1 MILSKWREV
10 LKELCI
16 YCIFLSQWIHS
27 FLRAVRVQGP
37 SLLMQGQSVLKH
49 VSILLVVAGSPYCT
63 CGEHSVFC
71 IWTQLVTQVML
82 LSMQFLV
89 HVPSF
94 SKGDM
99 LQIPGVTACRGEGSF
114 SWLAVIFK
122 STTLTSSLAAWRT
135 ASAFVYLIQ
144 NLLTASARPD
154 PAGPWARC
162 VHCPWERQGRCC
174 STCFVLNSLSSPE
187 ELLPEARLHRGSYVQ
202 KGLTISSPY
211 RVIHWDFSYKSVLPV
226 LCSKRS
232 ALKGKSL
239 WIHMHYPVPA
249 ISFWSVLQP
258 PWKHQSSERCI
269 KGKARLWL
277 RYNCGPFCGKFYHY
291 FSQTCCWAEGL

>member
-1 MILSKWREV
+1 MIWGKWREV

-16 YCIFLSQWIHS
+16 YFIFLSQWIHS

-49 VSILLVVAGSPYCT
+49 VSILLVVADSSYRT

-71 IWTQLVTQVML
+71 IWTQLVTYVML

-99 LQIPGVTACRGEGSF
+99 LQIPGVAACRWEGSF

-144 NLLTASARPD
+144 NLLTASAGPD
-154 PAGPWARC
+154 PAGPRACC

-174 STCFVLNSLSSPE
+174 STCFVLNSLSFSKG
-187 ELLPEARLHRGSYVQ
+187 ELLPEARLHGVSYVQ
-202 KGLTISSPY
+202 KGPTVSSPY
-211 RVIHWDFSYKSVLPV
+211 SVVHWDFSYKSVLPV

-239 WIHMHYPVPA
+239 WIQNMHYPVPA
-249 ISFWSVLQP
+249 ISFWSLLQP
-258 PWKHQSSERCI
+258 PWKHQSQWEM
-269 KGKARLWL
+269 
-277 RYNCGPFCGKFYHY
+277 H
-291 FSQTCCWAEGL
+291 